1 MHFFVRWFVELVGG
15 MVRRLAQSRAALAGA
30 PPAVAPPVALGAAVY
45 RHWASC
51 RSCNAA
57 LRTVWRFADA
67 SYCQECHEE
76 VSADSDSSSGT
87 GAFSDR

>member
-1 MHFFVRWFVELVGG
+1 MHCFVRWFVKLVVGL
-15 MVRRLAQSRAALAGA
+15 VRRLAQSRAALADA
-30 PPAVAPPVALGAAVY
+30 PPTVAPPALGAAVY

-67 SYCQECHEE
+67 SYCQACHEE

>member
-1 MHFFVRWFVELVGG
+1 MHLYVRWFVELVRVL
-15 MVRRLAQSRAALAGA
+15 VRRRSQSRAALADA
-30 PPAVAPPVALGAAVY
+30 PPTVAPPVALGAAVY

-57 LRTVWRFADA
+57 LQSVWRFEDA
-67 SYCQECHEE
+67 SYCQACHEE

-87 GAFSDR
+87 SAFSDR